1 MDDDQLGVIVNIEHD
16 SEVSNM
22 NTISLVVG

>member
-16 SEVSNM
+16 SEVSNT